1 MKTLENYYGFEY
13 SRAEEEGAYASF
25 LLEVTTTNITV
36 FTTVQSQKF

>member
-13 SRAEEEGAYASF
+13 SRAEEGAYASF